1 MVSHHPLRIIPVNYS
16 TEGGAL
22 DMTVSSAVHGSR
34 IEIQVME
41 AGPGDGERIFHAHR
55 AGTREQEM
63 KVILVEGVNPL

>member
-1 MVSHHPLRIIPVNYS
+1 
-16 TEGGAL
+16 
-22 DMTVSSAVHGSR
+22 MTVSSAVHGSR